1 MKKTLNIQNLAISG
15 ICLAL
20 CLLLPFITGQIP
32 EIGNMLLPMHLPVL
46 LCGFLCGGPW
56 GAAVGFIAP
65 LLRSFLFG
73 MPPLFPIAVN
83 MAFELMAYGLAAGV
97 IYRILPKK
105 KIHIYTSLFLA
116 MLLGRVVWGV
126 AAFVTFSIAGMQL
139 TWSIFVAQ
147 AFLNAI
153 PGIVLHILLI
163 PILVMAIQRGVSNA
177 KPQN

>member
-1 MKKTLNIQNLAISG
+1 MKKTLSIQNLVFSG

-20 CLLLPFITGQIP
+20 CLVLAFITGQIP

-56 GAAVGFIAP
+56 GAAVGFSAP
-65 LLRSFLFG
+65 LLRFLLFG
-73 MPPLFPIAVN
+73 MPPLFPIAIN
-83 MAFELMAYGLAAGV
+83 MSFELMAYGLVAG
-97 IYRILPKK
+97 ILYRLLPKK
-105 KIHIYTSLFLA
+105 KIHIYTSLILA
-116 MLLGRVVWGV
+116 MLLGRVVWGM

-153 PGIVLHILLI
+153 PGILLHILLI
-163 PILVMAIQRGVSNA
+163 PVLVMVIQRGVPNA
-177 KPQN
+177 RLQN